1 MKPNHLPIRR
11 ALGAITMLSAL
22 MLLSPGL
29 AEAKGRNFGSSGGG
43 YHGSFHGSHLV
54 AGIGRGSRSL
64 RSGQKTVISTKFRNR
79 RHRRDNIIVHG
90 PALRTDLL
98 KRNRLDRFHRRRL
111 RGNRVVYYNNFGS
124 SRSGY
129 ETTIVVPQAEAA
141 PAPQVTP
148 ARPFEPKII
157 EIASLPRNAD
167 GSIALAPQP
176 GTLSKQASNCLT
188 VKRQITVD
196 GQAMD
201 AFGKACME
209 PDGSWT
215 LSPDG

>member
-11 ALGAITMLSAL
+11 ALGAIAMLSAL
-22 MLLSPGL
+22 LLLSPGL
-29 AEAKGRNFGSSGGG
+29 AEAKGRNIGSSGGG
-43 YHGSFHGSHLV
+43 YHVSFHGGGSKTLV
-54 AGIGRGSRSL
+54 P
-64 RSGQKTVISTKFRNR
+64 TKFRKQ
-79 RHRRDNIIVHG
+79 RHRRSNIITHGTSWRSNIIVHG
-90 PALRTDLL
+90 SFGRTTLLNRHRRGRFPRGRLR
-98 KRNRLDRFHRRRL
+98 RNRL
-111 RGNRVVYYNNFGS
+111 VYYDSFGS

-129 ETTIVVPQAEAA
+129 ENSIVGPQAEAA
-141 PAPQVTP
+141 PAPQESP

-157 EIASLPRNAD
+157 EIATLPRNAD

-176 GTLSKQASNCLT
+176 GKLSKQASNCLT

-196 GQAMD
+196 GQAME
-201 AFGKACME
+201 AIGKACME